1 MKRAI
6 LAALCALSGTAV
18 ADPCGMVPPLNITD
32 TSTAIQRIGAQRTY
46 VSFRDGMET
55 IALRPGFEGKIDEFG
70 MLIPFPSP
78 PAIRKIDDNTFA
90 HIESALHPPTVNVHI
105 YDPRMEMLRSMAYA
119 PEAASE
125 AMADDADGYAEGAL
139 AYNEVRVVREEAVG
153 MYQVAVLEAGS
164 ANALSKWMSDNGYRY
179 PDGMDDVANEYVGEG
194 WCFVAVKA
202 QVGQAPGVAPQPGMR
217 GVNPQLPDG
226 ATFDGYVQGMAFR
239 FKTDK
244 PVVPMRLSVF
254 NGPDPRNVVYMLTD
268 KPVKIEGVPDGHVVQ
283 QLRGEDLHSN
293 LTDPLDVVYHNGD
306 RKDLRDSDKEMVDG
320 MRDPDPY
327 LRIAR
332 DLFAA
337 DLLAARTDTL
347 SLPFE
352 ELEKELLAV
361 SEAFGMRGEGVD
373 GLHSKALEEAKALAV
388 DGALDDVREMH
399 ISVIDGVFPGN
410 LLASQN
416 LTFSMY
422 EMPEDRNKPRWADIR
437 SADLTTWVERK

>member
-1 MKRAI
+1 M
-6 LAALCALSGTAV
+6 
-18 ADPCGMVPPLNITD
+18 
-32 TSTAIQRIGAQRTY
+32 
-46 VSFRDGMET
+46 
-55 IALRPGFEGKIDEFG
+55 
-70 MLIPFPSP
+70 
-78 PAIRKIDDNTFA
+78 
-90 HIESALHPPTVNVHI
+90 HI
-105 YDPRMEMLRSMAYA
+105 YDPRPQRELFSRAKDAPRMASATAGAAME
-119 PEAASE
+119 EAL
-125 AMADDADGYAEGAL
+125 G
-139 AYNEVRVVREEAVG
+139 YNEVRVVREEAVG

-361 SEAFGMRGEGVD
+361 S
-373 GLHSKALEEAKALAV
+373 
-388 DGALDDVREMH
+388 
-399 ISVIDGVFPGN
+399 
-410 LLASQN
+410 
-416 LTFSMY
+416 
-422 EMPEDRNKPRWADIR
+422 
-437 SADLTTWVERK
+437 